1 MFDGLI
7 QAFNEFLRSL
17 LWELASLFLSVLDF
31 LWEIVLKVATL
42 NLGDLGSIDTWFA
55 GIVLTFVLFVTYRA
69 LKICVRAILEEDY
82 RDKIEPGKMVMR
94 FIVTLIIITVIPL
107 SYKGLCSVTSEAV
120 DKISYFIPS
129 LESSGDFNKISNVLI
144 QSGRTDITNI
154 RNDLGPEIKLNED
167 FDINNK
173 DENGNFLYFPTY
185 SSIFLIIA
193 VSCISL
199 VIFITIALQ
208 VGKRLFSILTYY
220 LLSPYAAASYLE
232 PDSQTFSKWLMFLLS
247 DLGLNF
253 FQIYMTYFVLVLCNS
268 NIISEKMG
276 SNGIGIFAQI
286 ILFIAGILF
295 LQDVPSK
302 FTSLLGGSGDTTGLR
317 QLMETSNTQRAI
329 LGGAAGGLATGMA
342 YGVVGTA
349 GIASGMAGAK
359 NGIQSGG
366 GLKGALSGAKRG
378 FASAMPGAR
387 NNSQSRSGSS
397 DASRSSNEGST
408 NSAAYNA
415 PPTNA
420 QLNAAEYY
428 GIDGAENMSRGD
440 LSKALENVGVS
451 PSYFNDNS
459 DTQQYAS
466 GGNEQLDDMANPSTN
481 AKKRSF
487 ISRGGNYLYNVSASR
502 IATSRQ
508 YRQQR
513 KMYRRM

>member
-17 LWELASLFLSVLDF
+17 LWELATLFLSVLDF

-55 GIVLTFVLFVTYRA
+55 GIVLTFVLFLTYRA

-82 RDKIEPGKMVMR
+82 RDKIEPGKMVIR

-107 SYKGLCSVTSEAV
+107 TYKGLCSVTSEAI
-120 DKISYFIPS
+120 DKIGYFIPS
-129 LESSGDFNKISNVLI
+129 SESSGDINKISNVLI
-144 QSGRTDITNI
+144 QAGRTDITNI
-154 RNDLGPEIKLNED
+154 GNDLSPEIDLNES
-167 FDINNK
+167 FNINNK
-173 DENGNFLYFPTY
+173 DENGDFLYFPTY
-185 SSIFLIIA
+185 SSIFLII
-193 VSCISL
+193 VISCISL

-253 FQIYMTYFVLVLCNS
+253 FQIYMTYFVLALCNS
-268 NIISEKMG
+268 NIVSKKIG

-286 ILFIAGILF
+286 IIFIAGIFF

-302 FTSLLGGSGDTTGLR
+302 FTNLLGGSGDTTGLR
-317 QLMETSNTQRAI
+317 QLIETSNTQRAI

-349 GIASGMAGAK
+349 GIASSVAGAK
-359 NGIQSGG
+359 KGVQSGG
-366 GLKGALSGAKRG
+366 GLRGALSGAKRG

-387 NNSQSRSGSS
+387 NSSQN
-397 DASRSSNEGST
+397 RSSSSSTGRTSNERSPDR
-408 NSAAYNA
+408 AAYNA
-415 PPTNA
+415 PPTNS
-420 QLNAAEYY
+420 QLNAAKYF
-428 GIDGAENMSRGD
+428 GIEGAENMNRGD
-440 LSKALENVGVS
+440 LSRALENAGANS
-451 PSYFNDNS
+451 SYFNDNS
-459 DTQQYAS
+459 DTQYAS
-466 GGNEQLDDMANPSTN
+466 KGNEQLDDMSNPSTN
-481 AKKRSF
+481 AKKGSL

-502 IATSRQ
+502 IATSKQ
-508 YRQQR
+508 CRQQR
-513 KMYRRM
+513 KIYRRM